1 MRLVVT
7 VAGLGVAAAV
17 SLALL
22 VDALVGR
29 SGRGVQRAGSSR
41 RQRRA
46 ARSEDRGQREG
57 APSRSHGQLP
67 EEASASA
74 MNGGAPV
81 PFPVPAPTSRPDI
94 RALYKRWAGA
104 SDEELFAAP
113 LANSPSRRRPV
124 VTQASNG
131 QRHAGLEDDLREIQR
146 MLEDPDRSPAKPEK
160 QKKQRRTS
168 ARRR

>member
-29 SGRGVQRAGSSR
+29 SGRGVQRVGSSR
-41 RQRRA
+41 RRRRA
-46 ARSEDRGQREG
+46 ARSEDRRQSEG

-67 EEASASA
+67 EESSASA

-81 PFPVPAPTSRPDI
+81 PFPAPTSRPDI

-113 LANSPSRRRPV
+113 LANSPSRRRSV

-160 QKKQRRTS
+160 QKKQGRTS